1 LQRQEQKVSLFF
13 KIRTESVW
21 VFAFYVLVLAGGK
34 VWGAG
39 GATYLSASNV
49 PMAVGYATSV
59 VIEGLEH
66 PWGMAWLPD
75 GRMLI
80 TERPGRLRVVTAG
93 VLQPEPIKGLP
104 AVFASGQAGLLD
116 VTIDPDFSDNHRV
129 YISYAHGDAIA
140 NRLRVARGVFSDGEL
155 KELVVICETS
165 QAKRGNQHF
174 GSRFL
179 WLPDKTLLV
188 SVGDGGNPPI
198 RLGGDWIRKQA
209 QNRASRL
216 GKILRITPN
225 GEAPTDNPFVGEK
238 AVDALIWSYGHRNIQ
253 GLTRDP
259 KSGRIWASEHG
270 ALGGDELNLIRKG
283 SNYGWPLVTH
293 SREYFGLSIS
303 DEKSRPGMIDPALV
317 WRVAIAPSGLA
328 LYSGDRFLE
337 WRGNLFA
344 GGLIAQ
350 DVRRI
355 VVTRDGRV
363 ANEEAIRI
371 GARVR
376 DVRQG
381 PDGFLYV
388 LTDEASG
395 RLIRI
400 HPADGSP
407 DRAP

>member
-1 LQRQEQKVSLFF
+1 MLHSNLDCRKGL
-13 KIRTESVW
+13 
-21 VFAFYVLVLAGGK
+21 GG
-34 VWGAG
+34 G
-39 GATYLSASNV
+39 GAPYLSTANV
-49 PMAVGYATSV
+49 PMADGYATTV
-59 VIEGLEH
+59 MIEGLEH
-66 PWGMAWLPD
+66 PWGMAWLTD

-93 VLQPEPIKGLP
+93 VLQPEPIQGLP
-104 AVFASGQAGLLD
+104 AIFASSQADLLD
-116 VTIDPDFSDNHRV
+116 VTIDPDFSDNQRV
-129 YISYAHGDAIA
+129 YISYAHGDAKA
-140 NRLRVARGVFSDGEL
+140 NRLRVARGVLSDGEL
-155 KELVVICETS
+155 KELAVICETS

-188 SVGDGGNPPI
+188 SVGDGGNPPV

-216 GKILRITPN
+216 GKILRITLS
-225 GEAPTDNPFVGEK
+225 GEAPTDNPFIGETT
-238 AVDALIWSYGHRNIQ
+238 VDPLIWSYGHRNIQ

-259 KSGRIWASEHG
+259 ASGRVWASEHG

-283 SNYGWPLVTH
+283 GNYGWPLVTH
-293 SREYFGLSIS
+293 SREYFGPRIS
-303 DEKSRPGMIDPALV
+303 DEKSRPGMMDPALV
-317 WRVAIAPSGLA
+317 WQVAIAPSGLA
-328 LYSGDRFLE
+328 FYSGDRFSE

-355 VVTRDGRV
+355 ILTKDGRV
-363 ANEEAIRI
+363 TDEEEIRI

-388 LTDEASG
+388 LTDEAAG

-400 HPADGSP
+400 HPADGLP
-407 DRAP
+407 NRAP

>member
-1 LQRQEQKVSLFF
+1 MSIFYKTHKEWVC
-13 KIRTESVW
+13 
-21 VFAFYVLVLAGGK
+21 VFAFYVLFIAAEK
-34 VWGAG
+34 VWGDG
-39 GATYLSASNV
+39 GAPYFSASNV
-49 PMAVGYATSV
+49 PMADGYATTV
-59 VIEGLEH
+59 LIEGLEH
-66 PWGMAWLPD
+66 PWGMVWLPD

-80 TERPGRLRVVTAG
+80 TERPGRLRVAVAG
-93 VLQPEPIKGLP
+93 ELEAEPVKGLP
-104 AVFASGQAGLLD
+104 EIFTSGQGGLLD
-116 VTIDPDFSDNHRV
+116 VTIDPDFLDNQRV
-129 YISYAHGDAIA
+129 YISYAHGDAKA
-140 NRLRVARGVFSDGEL
+140 NRLRVARGVLSDGEL
-155 KELVVICETS
+155 KDLVVICETS
-165 QAKRGNQHF
+165 QEKPGNQHF

-179 WLPDKTLLV
+179 WLPDKTLLF

-225 GEAPTDNPFVGEK
+225 GEAPLNNPFIGEK
-238 AVDALIWSYGHRNIQ
+238 TVDPLIWSYGHRNIQ

-259 KSGRIWASEHG
+259 ESGRVWASEHG

-293 SREYFGLSIS
+293 SREYFGLRIS
-303 DEKSRPGMIDPALV
+303 DEKSRPGMIDPTLV
-317 WRVAIAPSGLA
+317 WQVAIAPSGLA
-328 LYSGDRFLE
+328 FYSGDRFPE

-355 VVTRDGRV
+355 ILTKDGRV
-363 ANEEAIRI
+363 TEEEEIRI

-376 DVRQG
+376 DIRQG

-388 LTDEASG
+388 LTDEAAG

-400 HPADGSP
+400 HPANGLP

>member
-1 LQRQEQKVSLFF
+1 
-13 KIRTESVW
+13 
-21 VFAFYVLVLAGGK
+21 
-34 VWGAG
+34 
-39 GATYLSASNV
+39 
-49 PMAVGYATSV
+49 
-59 VIEGLEH
+59 
-66 PWGMAWLPD
+66 
-75 GRMLI
+75 
-80 TERPGRLRVVTAG
+80 
-93 VLQPEPIKGLP
+93 
-104 AVFASGQAGLLD
+104 
-116 VTIDPDFSDNHRV
+116 V
-129 YISYAHGDAIA
+129 YISYAHGDAKA
-140 NRLRVARGVFSDGEL
+140 NRLRVARGVFSGGEL
-155 KELVVICETS
+155 NELAVICETS

-209 QNRASRL
+209 QNRSGRL

-225 GEAPTDNPFVGEK
+225 GEAPIDNPFVGEK
-238 AVDALIWSYGHRNIQ
+238 TVDPLIWSYGHRNIQ

-259 KSGRIWASEHG
+259 ESGRVWASEHG

-283 SNYGWPLVTH
+283 GNYGWPLVTH

-317 WRVAIAPSGLA
+317 WQVAIAPSGLVF
-328 LYSGDRFLE
+328 YSGDRFPE

-355 VVTRDGRV
+355 ILTRDGRV
-363 ANEEAIRI
+363 TDEEEIRI

-388 LTDEASG
+388 LTDEALG